1 MLQNVTVGKNPTAG
15 GTGPTAGGTDPTV
28 GPNVTKC
35 HCGKKSSCSWLHPP
49 HPPAPR
55 ASPAAARHRQPQQTP
70 YLGEFA
76 KTPESAA
83 TSLELLFSATTLW
96 AAIPQQ
102 APSADAIPT
111 HRDAHVSIAPHP
123 RKEIPTHSSLLAAP
137 ALSRTSQ
144 GIFRSCIRL
153 GGEKSQE
160 TTQPPPSNRAFW
172 CPRGAPKTRKGALR
186 PARPKTRP
194 KACPARPGLLQCTL
208 TRAQASPPPARR
220 YLRASAAAD
229 VDGERPAI
237 ASLHRQHQIPAAAH
251 LPPTTTISLTT

>member
-1 MLQNVTVGKNPTAG
+1 MLQNV
-15 GTGPTAGGTDPTV
+15 
-28 GPNVTKC
+28 
-35 HCGKKSSCSWLHPP
+35 CGKKSHRWWDWSHRGTKCYKMSVWEKILLFMPPP

-70 YLGEFA
+70 YLGESA
-76 KTPESAA
+76 ETPESAA
-83 TSLELLFSATTLW
+83 TSLELLFSATTLR

-123 RKEIPTHSSLLAAP
+123 RKEIPTQSSQLAAP

-153 GGEKSQE
+153 GGKKSQE

-172 CPRGAPKTRKGALR
+172 CPRRAPKTRKGAPR
-186 PARPKTRP
+186 PARPKMRL
-194 KACPARPGLLQCTL
+194 KACPRASWPASMHPHPRPGITAA
-208 TRAQASPPPARR
+208 RAPASSSIRR
-220 YLRASAAAD
+220 R
-229 VDGERPAI
+229 
-237 ASLHRQHQIPAAAH
+237 
-251 LPPTTTISLTT
+251 

>member
-1 MLQNVTVGKNPTAG
+1 MKFKNK
-15 GTGPTAGGTDPTV
+15 
-28 GPNVTKC
+28 N
-35 HCGKKSSCSWLHPP
+35 KSKNTSNAQGHT
-49 HPPAPR
+49 R

-70 YLGEFA
+70 YLGESA
-76 KTPESAA
+76 ETPESAA
-83 TSLELLFSATTLW
+83 TSLELLFSATTLR

-123 RKEIPTHSSLLAAP
+123 RKEIPTHSSQLAAP
-137 ALSRTSQ
+137 APYRTSQ

-153 GGEKSQE
+153 GGKKSQE

-172 CPRGAPKTRKGALR
+172 CPRRAPKTRKGAPR

-229 VDGERPAI
+229 VDGERPRARPAI
-237 ASLHRQHQIPAAAH
+237 ASRQRQHQIPAAAH

>member
-1 MLQNVTVGKNPTAG
+1 MSLWEKIPLFMA
-15 GTGPTAGGTDPTV
+15 
-28 GPNVTKC
+28 
-35 HCGKKSSCSWLHPP
+35 SC
-49 HPPAPR
+49 R
-55 ASPAAARHRQPQQTP
+55 PAAPARHRQPQQTP

-76 KTPESAA
+76 ETPESAA

-96 AAIPQQ
+96 AAIPQE

-111 HRDAHVSIAPHP
+111 HRDAHVSIASHP
-123 RKEIPTHSSLLAAP
+123 RKEIPTHSSQLAAP
-137 ALSRTSQ
+137 ALYRTSQ

-153 GGEKSQE
+153 GGKKSQE

-172 CPRGAPKTRKGALR
+172 CPRGAPKTRKGAPR

-220 YLRASAAAD
+220 YL
-229 VDGERPAI
+229 
-237 ASLHRQHQIPAAAH
+237 
-251 LPPTTTISLTT
+251 